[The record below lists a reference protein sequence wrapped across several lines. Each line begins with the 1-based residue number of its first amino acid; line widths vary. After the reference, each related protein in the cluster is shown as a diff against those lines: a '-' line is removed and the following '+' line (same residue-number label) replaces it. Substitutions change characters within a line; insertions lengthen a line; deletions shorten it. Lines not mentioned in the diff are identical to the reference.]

1 MGRIKARE
9 GLVSF
14 IFQREFN
21 KDENDSLQLFVEN
34 FEYTEEETKF
44 IVESSVMLLENLS
57 VIDDIIES
65 NLNKWSMDRLFKIDL
80 SILRVAVFE
89 LLYNKDTAKEIV
101 INEAVE
107 IAKKFGTEESPK
119 FVNGI
124 LGSLIRSEK
133 ISLNWSG
140 FFY

>member
-89 LLYNKDTAKEIV
+89 LLYNKDVARNSNK
-101 INEAVE
+101 
-107 IAKKFGTEESPK
+107 
-119 FVNGI
+119 
-124 LGSLIRSEK
+124 
-133 ISLNWSG
+133 WSCWNS
-140 FFY
+140 

>member
-1 MGRIKARE
+1 
-9 GLVSF
+9 
-14 IFQREFN
+14 
-21 KDENDSLQLFVEN
+21 
-34 FEYTEEETKF
+34 
-44 IVESSVMLLENLS
+44 MLLENLS

-133 ISLNWSG
+133 ISLN
-140 FFY
+140 

>member
-133 ISLNWSG
+133 ISLN
-140 FFY
+140 